1 MKPGKSAVRV
11 AIVGAIAVALASPAP
26 PGRVAWADPPGKPSA
41 AAKKK
46 KGKKHA
52 PTHGK
57 HGKHVT
63 VAKKPPPPPPPP
75 LDGTSYDY
83 GYDGRADG
91 HRERA
96 WLGRVFVHRKAA
108 EATGSRCRSWCSS
121 TATTARA
128 SSTAGWVEARRATSG
143 ASCPS

>member
-1 MKPGKSAVRV
+1 MKPGRSAARIAAVC
-11 AIVGAIAVALASPAP
+11 AIAASLASPALP
-26 PGRVAWADPPGKPSA
+26 ALGDPPGKAAA

-46 KGKKHA
+46 GKKRHK
-52 PTHGK
+52 K
-57 HGKHVT
+57 HDKHSA

-108 EATGSRCRSWCSS
+108 EA
-121 TATTARA
+121 
-128 SSTAGWVEARRATSG
+128 AGQSLPLLVFLHGNNAEGIKYRWMG
-143 ASCPS
+143 